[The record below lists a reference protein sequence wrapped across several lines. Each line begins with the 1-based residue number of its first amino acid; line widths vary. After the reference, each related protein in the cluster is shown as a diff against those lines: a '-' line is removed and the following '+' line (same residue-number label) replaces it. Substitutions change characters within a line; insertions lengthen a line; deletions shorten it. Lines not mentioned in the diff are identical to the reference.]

1 MFRKLGQEH
10 DQEKQRPGFGK
21 IMLPQHLGRAMTI
34 HALADQAGCSSSSPM
49 PATRSMPTGPAR
61 KAAATPRCGANRRPA
76 RDPRRTRPAANETRG
91 ERDPRGRPDILAGEH
106 AGIAVRISED
116 HLNDYATGGHVDIKT
131 NRSHDAGIG
140 FLRLARLV
148 AKDTVDVFLRTHDQP
163 DARRQRAGQG
173 SELDASRLPPPT
185 RKPALA
191 R

>member
-1 MFRKLGQEH
+1 
-10 DQEKQRPGFGK
+10 
-21 IMLPQHLGRAMTI
+21 MLPQHLGRAMTI

-61 KAAATPRCGANRRPA
+61 KAAATPQCGANRRPA
-76 RDPRRTRPAANETRG
+76 RCAETRGERDPRRTRPAANET
-91 ERDPRGRPDILAGEH
+91 PAVAPTSLAGEH

>member
-1 MFRKLGQEH
+1 
-10 DQEKQRPGFGK
+10 
-21 IMLPQHLGRAMTI
+21 MLPQHLGRAMTI

-76 RDPRRTRPAANETRG
+76 RCAETRG
-91 ERDPRGRPDILAGEH
+91 ERDPGGRPDILAGEH

>member
-1 MFRKLGQEH
+1 
-10 DQEKQRPGFGK
+10 
-21 IMLPQHLGRAMTI
+21 MLPQHLGRAMTI
-34 HALADQAGCSSSSPM
+34 HALADQAGCRSSSPM

-61 KAAATPRCGANRRPA
+61 KAAATPQCGANRRPA
-76 RDPRRTRPAANETRG
+76 RCAETRG